1 MRYFI
6 TAIDTNIG
14 KTVVSA
20 ILCKALNYSYWKPV
34 QCGDLDHSDTMKV
47 KNWVEDLVIHK
58 EAYQLKDPLSPHE
71 AARLSGIEI
80 KLENI
85 NVPEDKN
92 LIIEGA
98 GGIMVPLNYNG
109 DLVIDIAIKTGA
121 ETILVMKN
129 YLGSI
134 NHTLLSV
141 EYLKTNNIPIK
152 GIILIGD
159 TTESSENI
167 IEKIT
172 GCKILYRFDYSDQLN
187 EDFIFTQ
194 AQRVKQSWSELT

>member
-194 AQRVKQSWSELT
+194 AQRVKQSWYELT

>member
-1 MRYFI
+1 M
-6 TAIDTNIG
+6 
-14 KTVVSA
+14 
-20 ILCKALNYSYWKPV
+20 
-34 QCGDLDHSDTMKV
+34 
-47 KNWVEDLVIHK
+47 
-58 EAYQLKDPLSPHE
+58 SPHE
-71 AARLSGIEI
+71 VARLSGDEI

-85 NVPEDKN
+85 NVPEDEN

-109 DLVIDIAIKTGA
+109 DLVIDIAKKTGA

-187 EDFIFTQ
+187 EEYIFTQ
-194 AQRVKQSWSELT
+194 AQRVKQSWYELT